1 MRGGAVRTT
10 VRTAPPVFLWSH
22 CRNPPG
28 VPPHWKGETVRTRG
42 PGRET
47 LTMRSDDDDALHAFV
62 ESRRTA
68 LFRSAY
74 LLCGDRHEAED
85 LVQATLVK
93 VVLGGRRHGRLDN
106 IEAYARKTLVNT
118 FIAARRRFW
127 RREQSYGE
135 LPERAVHAPDTDTGL
150 AVRAALARL
159 TPRQRA
165 VLVLRYWEDLS
176 VEATAELLGMREN
189 TVKSHAARGLAALR
203 AEMAEELV

>member
-1 MRGGAVRTT
+1 
-10 VRTAPPVFLWSH
+10 
-22 CRNPPG
+22 
-28 VPPHWKGETVRTRG
+28 
-42 PGRET
+42 
-47 LTMRSDDDDALHAFV
+47 MRSDDHAALHAFV

-68 LFRSAY
+68 LFRSAF

-85 LVQATLVK
+85 LVQTALVK
-93 VVLGGRRHGRLDN
+93 VVLGARRHGRLDN

-127 RREQSYGE
+127 RREQAYGE
-135 LPERAVHAPDTDTGL
+135 LPERAAQAPDTDTGL

-176 VEATAELLGMREN
+176 VEATAEMLGMREN

-203 AEMAEELV
+203 AEMAEALV

>member
-1 MRGGAVRTT
+1 MRI
-10 VRTAPPVFLWSH
+10 
-22 CRNPPG
+22 
-28 VPPHWKGETVRTRG
+28 
-42 PGRET
+42 
-47 LTMRSDDDDALHAFV
+47 DDEAALHAFV
-62 ESRRTA
+62 EGRRTA

-85 LVQATLVK
+85 LVQSTLVK

-127 RREQSYGE
+127 RREEVYGE
-135 LPERAVHAPDTDTGL
+135 LPERAGQSLDTDTGL

-159 TPRQRA
+159 TAKQRA

-176 VEATAELLGMREN
+176 VEATADMLGMREN

-203 AEMAEELV
+203 AEMAEEYV

>member
-1 MRGGAVRTT
+1 MRI
-10 VRTAPPVFLWSH
+10 
-22 CRNPPG
+22 
-28 VPPHWKGETVRTRG
+28 
-42 PGRET
+42 
-47 LTMRSDDDDALHAFV
+47 DDDAALHAFV
-62 ESRRTA
+62 EGRRTA

-85 LVQATLVK
+85 LVQSTLVK

-127 RREQSYGE
+127 RREQAYGE
-135 LPERAVHAPDTDTGL
+135 LPDRAGRSPDTDTGL

-159 TPRQRA
+159 SAKQRA

-176 VEATAELLGMREN
+176 VEATADMLGMRES

-203 AEMAEELV
+203 ADMVEEYA

>member
-1 MRGGAVRTT
+1 
-10 VRTAPPVFLWSH
+10 
-22 CRNPPG
+22 
-28 VPPHWKGETVRTRG
+28 
-42 PGRET
+42 
-47 LTMRSDDDDALHAFV
+47 MRSDDDAALHAFV
-62 ESRRTA
+62 EGRRTA

-85 LVQATLVK
+85 LVQSTLVK

-106 IEAYARKTLVNT
+106 IEAYARRTLVNT

-127 RREQSYGE
+127 RREQAYGE
-135 LPERAVHAPDTDTGL
+135 LPDRADRSTDTDTGL

-159 TPRQRA
+159 TAKQRT

-176 VEATAELLGMREN
+176 VEATADMLGMREN

-203 AEMAEELV
+203 AEMAEEYV